1 MLDALVNRPNT
12 ILEQQKRFQVNLP
25 FLLLTPSH
33 QSTTQTD
40 NDSFVRLGGSA
51 SCVPEDAQIAPLH
64 GCVPLSLRILI
75 SCRFLIPERSEIT
88 GAFLTVFGVGVLGI
102 TQGVYKMALV
112 SFSLPLSSNRF

>member
-1 MLDALVNRPNT
+1 MTCYEVGKITIFPDAFVSPLLAYALKPPRESYKMLDALVNRPNT

-51 SCVPEDAQIAPLH
+51 SCVPEDA
-64 GCVPLSLRILI
+64 
-75 SCRFLIPERSEIT
+75 
-88 GAFLTVFGVGVLGI
+88 
-102 TQGVYKMALV
+102 
-112 SFSLPLSSNRF
+112 